1 MNTATSNQQADDIIR
16 NHAWFSTVPG
26 FTPVP
31 LLDLLGITAVQLD
44 MIRQLCRVYD
54 KEYDEQKGKAI
65 VLSLG
70 GAMLSRI
77 PGYAFRSAFKA
88 VPLVGWAL
96 GGVSLSAFAA
106 AGTYAVGAVFKE
118 HFDQGGTLYNLN
130 PENFRKFYREKV
142 EEGKRLIED
151 WMKDKSEGPLE

>member
-1 MNTATSNQQADDIIR
+1 MNTATTNQQADDIIR

-31 LLDLLGITAVQLD
+31 LLDLLGITAIQLD
-44 MIRQLCRVYD
+44 MIKQLCRVYE
-54 KEYDEQKGKAI
+54 KPYDEQKGKAI

-88 VPLVGWAL
+88 IPLVGWAL
-96 GGVSLSAFAA
+96 GGVSLAAFAA
-106 AGTYAVGAVFKE
+106 AGTYAVGEVFKE
-118 HFDQGGTLYNLN
+118 HFDQGGTLHDLN
-130 PENFRKFYREKV
+130 PESLRKFYREKWK
-142 EEGKRLIED
+142 EGKRMVEE
-151 WMKDKSEGPLE
+151 WMKNKDKPEE

>member
-1 MNTATSNQQADDIIR
+1 MSTATTNQQADDIIR

-26 FTPVP
+26 FAPVP

-44 MIRQLCRVYD
+44 MIKQLCRIYE
-54 KEYDEQKGKAI
+54 KEYDEQRGKAV

-96 GGVSLSAFAA
+96 GGVSLAAFAA
-106 AGTYAVGAVFKE
+106 AGTYAVGEVFKE
-118 HFDQGGTLYNLN
+118 HFDQGGALHDLN
-130 PENFRKFYREKV
+130 PESFRKFYREKW
-142 EEGKRLIED
+142 EEGKRMVEKLIER
-151 WMKDKSEGPLE
+151 DKEEEV